1 MTVADGADTRMGSLS
16 GESSRRKARFSLAT
30 QEAIWFYIFVGPWLV
45 AFLVFT
51 FGPMV
56 ASLILSFTQYNAI
69 QPPIWIGLK
78 NFVTLS
84 GDPVFWKSIRVT
96 FTYALVF
103 VPLNLVISLFLAA
116 MLNLSVPAMRLIRT
130 IYYLPAVLPEVVTG
144 LVWIWIFNPDFG
156 LLNYVLYLATGIKGP
171 NWLGSETWV
180 MPAVIIS
187 ALWGMGSGVIIFL
200 ASLQSVPPELYEAAE
215 IDGATALRRYFTIT
229 LPMISPVIL
238 FNLLVGTIGALQV
251 FARIYVMTQ
260 GGPNYASY
268 FYNLYLYSNAFSY
281 FRLGLASAQAWI
293 LFVVIMILTLIIL
306 RTSGRWVYYAG
317 GR

>member
-1 MTVADGADTRMGSLS
+1 MTTVDQAQSVLS
-16 GESSRRKARFSLAT
+16 GIGKKRFRFSLGA
-30 QEAIWFYIFVGPWLV
+30 QEAMWFYIFVGPWLLS
-45 AFLVFT
+45 FFIFT
-51 FGPMV
+51 LGPML
-56 ASLILSFTQYNAI
+56 ASFYFSFTQYNAI
-69 QPPIWIGLK
+69 QPPVWIGLK
-78 NFVTLS
+78 NFVTLYN
-84 GDPVFWKSIRVT
+84 DPVFWKSINVT
-96 FTYALVF
+96 FTFSGIF
-103 VPLNLVISLFLAA
+103 VPVNLGVSLFLAA
-116 MLNLSVPAMRLIRT
+116 MLNLRVPAMRVIRT
-130 IYYLPAVLPEVVTG
+130 IYYLPSVLPEVVTG

-156 LLNYVLYLATGIKGP
+156 LLNYILYLTTGIKGP
-171 NWLGSETWV
+171 NWLGSEAWV

-200 ASLQSVPPELYEAAE
+200 AALQGVPQEMYEAAE
-215 IDGATALRRYFTIT
+215 LDGANFLHRYFHIT

-238 FNLLVGTIGALQV
+238 FNFLVGTIGALQT

-293 LFVVIMILTLIIL
+293 LFVVIMILTMLIL

>member
-1 MTVADGADTRMGSLS
+1 MTVVDKTTTRVRSWLGT
-16 GESSRRKARFSLAT
+16 GSSRKIRLSLAT
-30 QEAIWFYIFVGPWLV
+30 QEAIWFYIFVAPWLL
-45 AFLVFT
+45 AFFLFT
-51 FGPMV
+51 LGPMV
-56 ASLILSFTQYNAI
+56 ASFLFSFTQYNAI
-69 QPPIWIGLK
+69 QPPVWIGLK

-96 FTYALVF
+96 FTYAVVF
-103 VPLNLVISLFLAA
+103 VPLNLAISLFLAA
-116 MLNLSVPAMRLIRT
+116 MLNLAVPAMRVIRT

-156 LLNYVLYLATGIKGP
+156 LLNYLLYLLTGLKGP

-200 ASLQSVPPELYEAAE
+200 AALQSVSPELYEAAE
-215 IDGATALRRYFTIT
+215 IDGASALRRYFTIT

>member
-1 MTVADGADTRMGSLS
+1 MTFADGTNNRVGGLLGAGAY
-16 GESSRRKARFSLAT
+16 RKARISLAT
-30 QEAIWFYIFVGPWLV
+30 QEAIWFYIFVGPWLL

-51 FGPMV
+51 LGPMV
-56 ASLILSFTQYNAI
+56 ASLIFSFTQYNAI
-69 QPPIWIGLK
+69 QPPVWIGLK

-96 FTYALVF
+96 FTYALIF
-103 VPLNLVISLFLAA
+103 VPLNLAISLFLAA
-116 MLNLSVPAMRLIRT
+116 MLNMAVPAMRVIRT

-156 LLNYVLYLATGIKGP
+156 LLNYILYLATGIKGP
-171 NWLGSETWV
+171 NWLGSEAWV

-215 IDGATALRRYFTIT
+215 IDGASAFRRYFTIT
-229 LPMISPVIL
+229 VPMISPVIL

-293 LFVVIMILTLIIL
+293 LFVVIMILTMIIL